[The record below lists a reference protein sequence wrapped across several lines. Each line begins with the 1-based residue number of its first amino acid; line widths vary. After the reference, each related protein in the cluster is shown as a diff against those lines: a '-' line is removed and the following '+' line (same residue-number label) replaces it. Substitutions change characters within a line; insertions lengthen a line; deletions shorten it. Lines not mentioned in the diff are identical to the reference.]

1 MLKTDGE
8 TWTMAEIEEA
18 TGIKKATLR
27 HRCTLLGIL
36 SPKRRGI
43 KGYYYEDIIAM
54 TKTPKR
60 PAAIN
65 RARVAQLK
73 KRLINDGYEVAK

>member
-8 TWTMAEIEEA
+8 TWTMAEIAEA

-27 HRCTLLGIL
+27 HRCTLLGIP

-43 KGYYYEDIIAM
+43 KGYYYEEIIAM
-54 TKTPKR
+54 QKTPKR
-60 PAAIN
+60 PVSVS
-65 RARVAQLK
+65 RSKVTQLK
-73 KRLINDGYEVAK
+73 KRLVNDGYKVAP